1 MFELM
6 AIRTLLSLQ
15 VLEKIPEGSISLR
28 DLSAATGVQE
38 SLLGTLIPAISKFGN
53 WGLTRYQNVFF
64 VLLSEPDS

>member
-6 AIRTLLSLQ
+6 AIRTLLSLE

-38 SLLGTLIPAISKFGN
+38 SLLGTLTTCS
-53 WGLTRYQNVFF
+53 L
-64 VLLSEPDS
+64 

>member
-38 SLLGTLIPAISKFGN
+38 SLLGTLIPAISKLEIG
-53 WGLTRYQNVFF
+53 G
-64 VLLSEPDS
+64 